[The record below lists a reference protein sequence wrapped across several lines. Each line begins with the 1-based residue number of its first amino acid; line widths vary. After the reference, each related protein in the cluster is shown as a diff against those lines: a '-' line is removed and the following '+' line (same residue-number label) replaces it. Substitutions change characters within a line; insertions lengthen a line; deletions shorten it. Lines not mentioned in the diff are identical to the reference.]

1 VTIQDVIKLIISLAA
16 SLAAGGIGV
25 VFTAPA
31 IRTWYVDLNKPFFT
45 PPNWLFGP
53 AWTILYILMGIAAF
67 LIWRIGLSTPGVQIA
82 LIAFLIQLIL
92 NLLWSIVFFGM
103 HSPSGGVI
111 VIVLL
116 WIAILVT
123 LIKFW
128 GLYQTAGILMI
139 PYLLWVT
146 FAAALNIAIWR
157 LNS

>member
-1 VTIQDVIKLIISLAA
+1 MIFQDVVKLVISLVV
-16 SLAAGGIGV
+16 SLAAGGVGV
-25 VFTAPA
+25 IFTTPA

-67 LIWRIGLSTPGVQIA
+67 MIWRIGLSTPGVQIA

-103 HSPSGGVI
+103 HSIVGGVV

-128 GLYQTAGILMI
+128 SLYQTAGILMI

-146 FAAALNIAIWR
+146 FASALNIAIWR